1 MTSSQEIFAEAKKRE
16 IFDPELVNDP
26 LAPTGNSLD
35 KVLIYIY
42 IYISAGFIVF
52 FFQGFFLFEEM
63 NSIDNIRNR

>member
-42 IYISAGFIVF
+42 TYQLDS
-52 FFQGFFLFEEM
+52 
-63 NSIDNIRNR
+63 